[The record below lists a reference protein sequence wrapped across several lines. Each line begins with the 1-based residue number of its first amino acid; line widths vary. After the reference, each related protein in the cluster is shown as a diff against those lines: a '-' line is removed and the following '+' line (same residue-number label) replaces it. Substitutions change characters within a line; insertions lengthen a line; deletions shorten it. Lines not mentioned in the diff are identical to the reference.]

1 MGLKTVCLDVIV
13 IPAGTNNIRRGASA
27 TETMGDIMDLR
38 LCKTT
43 NSHNKNHNWQSAVPE
58 KYVITLKG
66 ESPQSWTGYAVFVT
80 ASWLMETA
88 GLGNSTEP
96 KMGYT

>member
-1 MGLKTVCLDVIV
+1 MDLKTVCLDVIV
-13 IPAGTNNIRRGASA
+13 IPAGTNNIRHGTSA
-27 TETMGDIMDLR
+27 TEIMGDTMDLQ
-38 LCKTT
+38 LCKTS
-43 NSHNKNHNWQSAVPE
+43 SHDKNHNWRSAVPE

>member
-1 MGLKTVCLDVIV
+1 
-13 IPAGTNNIRRGASA
+13 
-27 TETMGDIMDLR
+27 
-38 LCKTT
+38 
-43 NSHNKNHNWQSAVPE
+43 
-58 KYVITLKG
+58 VITLKG

-96 KMGYT
+96 KMGYTLIGGELKNSYFQGNI